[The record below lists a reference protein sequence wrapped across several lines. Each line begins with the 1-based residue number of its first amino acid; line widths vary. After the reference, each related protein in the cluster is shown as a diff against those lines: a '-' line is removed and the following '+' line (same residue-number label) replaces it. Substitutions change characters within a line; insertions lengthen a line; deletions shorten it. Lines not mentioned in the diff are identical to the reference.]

1 MGQSQRGGL
10 PRTFSTVGL
19 LVMLVGLGLV
29 AFELRYSLLLYRLGM
44 LGRIVV
50 IVCGTGFSVW
60 GLKELIAN
68 WWPHLG
74 RRGFG
79 RHRSSVP
86 AEGWV
91 YVAIMVVLFT
101 GSLFGRSNPLLLVF
115 AMMAGPFVVNGW
127 VSFVLLK
134 RLTVQR
140 VVPPRVMAGE
150 PTSVEI
156 TLRNGKRW
164 ISTWVVTLRDQ
175 ISGGP
180 QSLPAEVL
188 VPRVPPKVERH
199 ARYRLRLM
207 DRGVYEFGPLSIST
221 RFPLGLVERSVHLP
235 QTDRILVYPRIGRL
249 TSQWSQRLLFANELV
264 PQMTPRSGPFGD
276 EYHKL
281 REYRLG
287 DDVRAIHW
295 KTSARRNDLMVRE
308 FSESRDR
315 HLAVLLDP
323 WLPAR
328 ATDDERER
336 SELAISFAATVCV
349 HHLRN
354 SRDAHLSLS
363 ALGAP
368 ALNWDSSAG
377 SLESLLDGLARLS
390 ASPRAEFGE
399 LRHQT
404 PSGRGAQAR
413 TLLISTRP
421 EAAVQWLQHNHDPGT
436 SNGNG
441 VSEAAHVIPAD
452 PEQLAAIVDWR

>member
-1 MGQSQRGGL
+1 MKHPQRGGL
-10 PRTFSTVGL
+10 PRNFSTVGMIF
-19 LVMLVGLGLV
+19 MLVGLGLV

-44 LGRIVV
+44 LGRVV
-50 IVCGTGFSVW
+50 LFVCGTGFSVW

-79 RHRSSVP
+79 RHRSAVST
-86 AEGWV
+86 EGWV
-91 YVAIMVVLFT
+91 YVGIMIVLFT
-101 GSLFGRSNPLLLVF
+101 GALFGRSNPLLLVF

-134 RLTVQR
+134 RLSVKR
-140 VVPPRVMAGE
+140 NVPPRVMAGE

-164 ISTWVVTLRDQ
+164 ISAWVVTLRDQ

-188 VPRVPPKVERH
+188 VPRIPPRVERH

-207 DRGVYEFGPLSIST
+207 DRGVYEFGPMSIST
-221 RFPLGLVERSVHLP
+221 RFPLGLVERSLNLP
-235 QTDRILVYPRIGRL
+235 QIDRILVYPRIGRL
-249 TSQWSQRLLFANELV
+249 TSQWSQRLLFANDLV
-264 PQMTPRSGPFGD
+264 PQMTPRSGPFDD

-281 REYRLG
+281 REYRVG
-287 DDVRAIHW
+287 DDPRAIHW
-295 KTSARRNDLMVRE
+295 KTTARRNELTVRE
-308 FSESRDR
+308 FRESRDR

-323 WLPAR
+323 WLPPR
-328 ATDDERER
+328 PTDEQRDR
-336 SELAISFAATVCV
+336 SELAISFAATVCL

-354 SRDAHLSLS
+354 SRDAHLSLA

-368 ALNWDSSAG
+368 VLNWDSSAG
-377 SLESLLDGLARLS
+377 SLESLLDALAQLLPTS
-390 ASPRAEFGE
+390 HAEFAE
-399 LRHQT
+399 LRQQAAALH
-404 PSGRGAQAR
+404 GGHAR
-413 TLLISTRP
+413 TLLVSTRP
-421 EAAVQWLQHNHDPGT
+421 DAARQWLRRNIDPSET
-436 SNGNG
+436 NGNIRTESAQ
-441 VSEAAHVIPAD
+441 VVAAD